1 MLFSLSTCSFL
12 VGGRSC
18 ELTPG
23 CFQPLFKRNRHSVW
37 PHAEYAILRFNFLM
51 KPNSIENSVRIS
63 EQNKW
68 EDEDDLLV
76 EVKNIDSALFI
87 SNFDVTEVL
96 FELHVDHLL
105 SDRPSE
111 LVSVDVD
118 FDFSFLISPRELRNF
133 LRGHSWYSH
142 GCCSLHGR
150 LLLRYCTNQ
159 NGISTVNL
167 SITLEMLRAIRIK
180 VFVGMCIIV
189 LKKQTT
195 RCKLEKILEKSMRCS
210 CILLSF
216 NRKIYL
222 QSSVPCAWYFLWE
235 HSLPLHPLQP
245 TAMLS

>member
-1 MLFSLSTCSFL
+1 
-12 VGGRSC
+12 
-18 ELTPG
+18 
-23 CFQPLFKRNRHSVW
+23 
-37 PHAEYAILRFNFLM
+37 M

-63 EQNKW
+63 EQNKS
-68 EDEDDLLV
+68 ENEDDLLV

-142 GCCSLHGR
+142 GCCSLHGG

-167 SITLEMLRAIRIK
+167 AITLEMLRAIRIK

-195 RCKLEKILEKSMRCS
+195 RCKLEKILEKSM
-210 CILLSF
+210 
-216 NRKIYL
+216 
-222 QSSVPCAWYFLWE
+222 
-235 HSLPLHPLQP
+235 
-245 TAMLS
+245 